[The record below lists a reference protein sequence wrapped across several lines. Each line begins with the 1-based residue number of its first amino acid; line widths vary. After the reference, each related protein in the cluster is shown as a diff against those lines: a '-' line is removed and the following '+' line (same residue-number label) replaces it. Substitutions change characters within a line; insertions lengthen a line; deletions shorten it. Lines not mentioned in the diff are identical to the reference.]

1 LAAPKKSS
9 VSVNDGREI
18 PQYILS
24 YASDQNIDVDT
35 AIHRLALQDLAG
47 NLDAELSKNEE
58 DTYAGLWIQHS
69 PEFRIIVQ
77 FTREGKE
84 TIHPYIENGSL
95 ADIVE
100 IREVKYT
107 LKELKAAQIA
117 AKSKIRSLGVHTN
130 FGTNVF
136 ENRFEVYVVERPR
149 FDLAIQN
156 ARVDLPPQVKVVT
169 VSELAST
176 ETDIYAGLRL
186 DASNGADC
194 TSGFSV
200 INSSGVKGV
209 ITAAHCDN
217 AMSYYGT
224 NLPFQGSAYG
234 VYYDVQWH
242 AAPGFDVRNLVY
254 GNPYN
259 VYIFSAKHRDDQQ
272 LNDYVCKYGIN
283 TGYTC
288 GYIIQKDFDPD
299 PNAPPNEATF
309 IRVHNAGVNLS
320 EGGDS
325 GSAWYRLNT
334 AYGLLVGGIGDDAY
348 YMAINYIDFLG
359 LSVLT
364 NNVNLPIVMNG
375 QTQSR
380 ELINPVY
387 INPYP
392 SPNDEDTSNNPPSRL
407 EPNPYPNPYP

>member
-1 LAAPKKSS
+1 M
-9 VSVNDGREI
+9 
-18 PQYILS
+18 
-24 YASDQNIDVDT
+24 
-35 AIHRLALQDLAG
+35 
-47 NLDAELSKNEE
+47 
-58 DTYAGLWIQHS
+58 
-69 PEFRIIVQ
+69 
-77 FTREGKE
+77 
-84 TIHPYIENGSL
+84 
-95 ADIVE
+95 DIVE

-107 LKELKAAQIA
+107 LKELKAAQLA
-117 AKSKIRSLGVHTN
+117 AKSKIRSLGVPTN
-130 FGTNVF
+130 SGTNVF
-136 ENRFEVYVVERPR
+136 ENRYEVYVVDHSR

-156 ARVDLPPQVKVVT
+156 ARVELPPQVKVVT
-169 VSELAST
+169 VSELASP

-200 INSSGVKGV
+200 INFSGVKG
-209 ITAAHCDN
+209 ILTAAHCDN
-217 AMSYYGT
+217 AMSYNGT

-242 AAPGFDVRNLVY
+242 TAPGFDVRNLEY

-309 IRVHNAGVNLS
+309 IRVHHDGVNLS

-334 AYGLLVGGIGDDAY
+334 AYGLLVGGIGDDSY
-348 YMAINYIDFLG
+348 YMAINFIDILG

-364 NNVNLPIVMNG
+364 NNINLPIVLNG
-375 QTQSR
+375 DTQFGAMT
-380 ELINPVY
+380 NPAYV
-387 INPYP
+387 NPYP
-392 SPNDEDTSNNPPSRL
+392 SSNDEGPINNPPSNL
-407 EPNPYPNPYP
+407 QSNPYPNPYP